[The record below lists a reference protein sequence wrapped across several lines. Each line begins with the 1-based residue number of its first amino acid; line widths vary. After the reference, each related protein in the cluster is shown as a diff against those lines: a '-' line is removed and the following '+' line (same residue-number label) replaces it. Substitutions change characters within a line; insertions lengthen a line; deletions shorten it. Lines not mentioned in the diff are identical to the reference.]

1 MRGQIGVVFH
11 AQSNGEVMYS
21 SADME
26 DLPLT
31 WQPVDGFQQVEGQ
44 LGIVIPAQSNHEVT
58 IHIS

>member
-1 MRGQIGVVFH
+1 MPNQMVR
-11 AQSNGEVMYS
+11 SLYS

>member
-1 MRGQIGVVFH
+1 MPNQMVR
-11 AQSNGEVMYS
+11 YS